1 MRPPLA
7 PALGLAAIM
16 LTACATRDAEATRA
30 LQSLEAIDDAN
41 LTQLMLDAGDPAEA
55 VAHFRRAHEAQPDR
69 LDLHRGLARSLV
81 RSGRPTEGT
90 AQWRRIVERPDATD
104 DDRVALA
111 DALMRSGDWQAA
123 AAELDRVPPTVETF
137 DRYRLEAMVADAR
150 QQWDR
155 ADSFYESAAGLT
167 TRPAAVLNNWGF
179 SKLKRGDA
187 PGAERLFA
195 EALRHDPGLFAAM
208 NNLAMARGAQRNY
221 TLPLIPMDQTQR
233 AQLLHTLAITALR
246 QDDIATARSL
256 LQEAV
261 DTHPQHFDVAVRA
274 LRALETEA
282 SG

>member
-274 LRALETEA
+274 LRALDTEA